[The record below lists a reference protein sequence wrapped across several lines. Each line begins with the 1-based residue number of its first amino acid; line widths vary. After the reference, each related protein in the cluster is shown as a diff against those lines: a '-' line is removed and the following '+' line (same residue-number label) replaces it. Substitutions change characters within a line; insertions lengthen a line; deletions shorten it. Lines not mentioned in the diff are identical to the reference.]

1 MILIGQRA
9 RMWRLGRVA
18 ISALILAYGVLLLCV
33 RVHESAARSR
43 SEAMYAEFLK
53 LKPGETTKA
62 EVGALRMLLKDS
74 FVQDVDC
81 GVTECVYTIGSVWGY
96 SRWYLLT
103 QFAHDH
109 LPSSQ
114 LTLRTT
120 GDLLSSAS
128 FSAGVVVPKG
138 YGTREERGRLSD
150 PNYVPY
156 STGAYQLFGRASL
169 DTALPDLCCNAQL
182 ASEHGYRIWG
192 PSGCMNCLAIWVSA
206 LPTLEPSRRTDL
218 FQINFDCMTQWSV
231 CTDKVD
237 IMPVAG
243 REKKVIDAL
252 EEKSA
257 EQRK

>member
-1 MILIGQRA
+1 
-9 RMWRLGRVA
+9 MWRLGRVA

-33 RVHESAARSR
+33 RVHESATRSR

-128 FSAGVVVPKG
+128 FFCGRRCSQGIRHTRR
-138 YGTREERGRLSD
+138 TREVKRPELC
-150 PNYVPY
+150 
-156 STGAYQLFGRASL
+156 ALFHWGVSVIRTCIAGHCAS
-169 DTALPDLCCNAQL
+169 
-182 ASEHGYRIWG
+182 R
-192 PSGCMNCLAIWVSA
+192 
-206 LPTLEPSRRTDL
+206 
-218 FQINFDCMTQWSV
+218 
-231 CTDKVD
+231 
-237 IMPVAG
+237 PV
-243 REKKVIDAL
+243 L
-252 EEKSA
+252 
-257 EQRK
+257 